1 MIEDFTVLKKR
12 KKRFEKQK
20 SKLLNGAETIQ
31 ILRNQ
36 GGGWGRPKDYI
47 IT

>member
-1 MIEDFTVLKKR
+1 MIEDFIVLKKN
-12 KKRFEKQK
+12 EKQK
-20 SKLLNGAETIQ
+20 CKLLNGIGTIQ

-36 GGGWGRPKDYI
+36 GGGWGRPKDYV